1 MKDIPTTTIDVNK
14 EKVIQFNKYEITG
27 VNKHPMIMAGR
38 KRKDQNA
45 PIVEQCVR
53 LSTETMIQDFLKD
66 PEKTELSFPPDF
78 DNTQR
83 RYVHEYVKKFGLKSK
98 SHGKSM
104 CTLKVFIPAYKSIL
118 I

>member
-14 EKVIQFNKYEITG
+14 EKVIQFSKKRDNRCQQTPLG
-27 VNKHPMIMAGR
+27 IMAGR

-104 CTLKVFIPAYKSIL
+104 YILKLFILRIF
-118 I
+118 